1 MSTAISQQT
10 EAFSAL
16 PVSRGQ
22 HLSRQI
28 AASLMVVLG
37 IALTHDAHAND
48 HAETKPVRFNRAFL
62 EDPSLDISRFSDAG
76 YITPGE
82 YALDVWLNGRLLE
95 RASVEVGEPG
105 DAGDRGGAQR
115 ITLPASLIL
124 GQLGTNARAAVKRH
138 CARASKAPAPVL
150 DAAFDEALTHCRI
163 AAGDISPDASAALD
177 LADLSLR
184 LNVPQAA
191 LPHSPRGATSLAQ
204 WDPGTTALLANYS
217 VNGYQADI
225 DGERYR
231 SGFLGMSFGANL
243 GLWQYRSDVTASWQE
258 DSAIDWETSRHYVQ
272 RPIASQGLL
281 LQLGDVHTQGDLF
294 DAIAVRGAT
303 LRSDPR
309 MLPDSQRGYAPIVR
323 GTARTNARVRITQHE
338 LLLLETT
345 VPPGPFAITDLYPT
359 GYGGDL
365 TVTVLEADGEQRQ
378 FDVPYAAIPN
388 LLRPGQ
394 VRVSLA
400 AGRLNSAGL
409 DDKPKVIEASYR
421 RGLGNRLTAYGGIQY
436 ADDYASPLVGAALNT
451 PIGAVGLD
459 AAYAHAKLSD
469 ATAAGWNLRASYS
482 RHLSSTDTDVNLA
495 AYRYST
501 SQYLSLRDAAYL
513 RDRSD
518 QREFDLDAHAGIDRR
533 NNLQLN
539 LSQRLG
545 NLGSLTASA
554 SLSDYWHRRGTRN
567 SYQLG
572 YSNSLGRLSYNL
584 SLARTQTPGDD
595 DNDDDL
601 QLLMSV
607 SLPLG
612 NTAFAPRLSVSASHD
627 NDGQQDVNVAVSG
640 TLGETR
646 NLSYGLYAN
655 IADSPDAR
663 SETLGGSVSTST
675 AIGQFSASG
684 SKSADYRQA
693 SLGANGAF
701 LVHSGGITFGPT
713 TGDTVGLLQAEGGHG
728 AGTTNALNVTIDDA
742 GYALLPFLSPYHENV
757 VVLDP
762 QGASERVEFLTTTRR
777 VVPYAGAVVALHYPT
792 RTGTPT
798 LVVLTL
804 AGRGVPMGSEVFDDQ
819 GRRLG
824 VVGAGGMWLARD
836 LPRDARLV
844 VHVSANERC
853 HVQLAPGRDEASLP
867 PTSLSGIAEIDAE
880 CIATSPPSRPEAST
894 L

>member
-1 MSTAISQQT
+1 
-10 EAFSAL
+10 
-16 PVSRGQ
+16 
-22 HLSRQI
+22 
-28 AASLMVVLG
+28 
-37 IALTHDAHAND
+37 
-48 HAETKPVRFNRAFL
+48 
-62 EDPSLDISRFSDAG
+62 
-76 YITPGE
+76 
-82 YALDVWLNGRLLE
+82 
-95 RASVEVGEPG
+95 
-105 DAGDRGGAQR
+105 
-115 ITLPASLIL
+115 
-124 GQLGTNARAAVKRH
+124 
-138 CARASKAPAPVL
+138 
-150 DAAFDEALTHCRI
+150 
-163 AAGDISPDASAALD
+163 
-177 LADLSLR
+177 
-184 LNVPQAA
+184 
-191 LPHSPRGATSLAQ
+191 
-204 WDPGTTALLANYS
+204 
-217 VNGYQADI
+217 
-225 DGERYR
+225 
-231 SGFLGMSFGANL
+231 
-243 GLWQYRSDVTASWQE
+243 
-258 DSAIDWETSRHYVQ
+258 
-272 RPIASQGLL
+272 
-281 LQLGDVHTQGDLF
+281 
-294 DAIAVRGAT
+294 
-303 LRSDPR
+303 

-323 GTARTNARVRITQHE
+323 GTARTNARVRIAQHGV
-338 LLLLETT
+338 LLMETT

-365 TVTVLEADGEQRQ
+365 TVTVLEADGEQRR

-394 VRVSLA
+394 ARVSVA

-409 DDKPKVIEASYR
+409 DDKPKVLEASYR

-451 PIGAVGLD
+451 PLGAVGLD

-482 RHLSSTDTDVNLA
+482 RHLTSTDTDVNLA

-501 SQYLSLRDAAYL
+501 SHYLSLRDAAYL

-518 QREFDLDAHAGIDRR
+518 QREYDLDSHAGIDRR

-572 YSNSLGRLSYNL
+572 YSNNLGRLSYNL
-584 SLARTQTPGDD
+584 SLASTQAPGDD
-595 DNDDDL
+595 DNDL

-627 NDGQQDVNVAVSG
+627 NDGQRDVNVAVSG

-655 IADSPDAR
+655 IADSPDTR

-684 SKSADYRQA
+684 SKSDDYQQA

-713 TGDTVGLLQAEGGHG
+713 TGDTVGLLKAEGGHG
-728 AGTTNALNVTIDDA
+728 ASTTNALNVTFDDA
-742 GYALLPFLSPYHENV
+742 GYALLPFLSPYHENI

-762 QGASERVEFLTTTRR
+762 RGASEQVEFLTTTRR
-777 VVPYAGAVVALHYPT
+777 VVPYAGAVVALQYPT

-798 LVVLTL
+798 LVILTL
-804 AGRGVPMGSEVFDDQ
+804 AGRGVPMGSEVFDGQ
-819 GRRLG
+819 GHHLG

-836 LPRDARLV
+836 LPRDAHLV
-844 VHVSANERC
+844 VQMSAKERC
-853 HVQLAPGRDEASLP
+853 QVQLVPGRDEASLP

-880 CIATSPPSRPEAST
+880 CIATSPPSRPEDST